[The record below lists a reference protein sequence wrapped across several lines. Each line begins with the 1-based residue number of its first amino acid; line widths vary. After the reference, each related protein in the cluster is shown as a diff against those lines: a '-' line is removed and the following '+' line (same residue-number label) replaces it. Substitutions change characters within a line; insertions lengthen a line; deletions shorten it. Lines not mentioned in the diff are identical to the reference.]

1 MLHVSTVLHI
11 RKEIWIEKWMQ
22 IPLSNKI
29 SNREEETMMI
39 IFNMINLF
47 ALISYVLLQ

>member
-1 MLHVSTVLHI
+1 LDD
-11 RKEIWIEKWMQ
+11 RKMKMQ

-39 IFNMINLF
+39 IF
-47 ALISYVLLQ
+47 

>member
-1 MLHVSTVLHI
+1 MFQLCYTL
-11 RKEIWIEKWMQ
+11 EKNLDRMQ

-29 SNREEETMMI
+29 SNREKETMMI

>member
-11 RKEIWIEKWMQ
+11 KEKNLDDRKMKMQ

-39 IFNMINLF
+39 IF
-47 ALISYVLLQ
+47 